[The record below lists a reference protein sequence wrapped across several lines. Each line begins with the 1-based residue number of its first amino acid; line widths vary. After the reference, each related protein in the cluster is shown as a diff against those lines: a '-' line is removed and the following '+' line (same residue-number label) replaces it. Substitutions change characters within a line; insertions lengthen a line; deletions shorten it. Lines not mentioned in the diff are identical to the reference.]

1 MERAG
6 PAAQRLVCPACN
18 TRYEHGQFCA
28 KDGTPLVRD
37 AAASKAD
44 LVGQVLADRYR
55 IQRLLGEGGMGQVY
69 EAHHVNINKRFA
81 IKLLRPEIVSNPEAV
96 ARFRQEAWSASS
108 IGHENIVEIDDFA
121 TLPDGSV
128 YLAMEFLQGRA
139 LAERMREEA
148 PIEVAEALDI
158 FIQVAHGLAA
168 AHGKGIVHR
177 DMKPEN
183 IFLAEKHGRTVAKI
197 LDFGIAKVSGG
208 EAQSLTR
215 TGAIFG
221 TPHYM
226 SPEQAI
232 GNPLDH
238 RSDIYSVGVI
248 MYEVFTGRVP
258 FEAESFM
265 GILTKHIT
273 SQPKPPREAAPD
285 RNIAPEVE
293 AVIMRAMAK
302 EPSNRYQTMEAL
314 AHDLVEVAQVL
325 APQLLTPSGSRPIA
339 PPRSSLRQTP
349 NPSAPISV
357 PSVPAAKAPS
367 QPMAVPTPTPTPTPT
382 PPESPAAKPAGTTPS
397 SGWTAFGATL
407 EASRQKSQP
416 HPAVEAAATGGSQ
429 PMAAVSAPDTI
440 ADPSA
445 PSIIEP
451 APVPPVTS
459 GAGVKIA
466 IAVGALIV
474 LGGGA
479 AAFFLVPKTK
489 TPPVVVQPKQVDPT
503 PAKDPTPVT
512 PPTTAPTTPPEAKP
526 ASAQHLVL
534 VDSEPPGASIVRDGA
549 ILGETPE
556 TVPVEGAP
564 IAVVLKKE
572 GYVDEPVIV
581 DPAKGRKLLV
591 RLEKLKKDSVKPT
604 PPPSGKH
611 HGKLPAPPP
620 ATPDPPVV
628 HAPPPTQ
635 PPPVKKKPID
645 PYERLDDGPPK
656 GNRKGE
662 VLNPY

>member
-18 TRYEHGQFCA
+18 TRYDHGQFCA

-37 AAASKAD
+37 AAPSKAD
-44 LVGQVLADRYR
+44 LVGQILADRYR
-55 IQRLLGEGGMGQVY
+55 IVKLLGEGGMGQVY

-158 FIQVAHGLAA
+158 FIQVANGLAA

-183 IFLAEKHGRTVAKI
+183 IFLAEKHGRMVAKI

-273 SQPKPPREAAPD
+273 AEPKRPREVAPD
-285 RNIAPEVE
+285 RHIAAEVE

-302 EPSNRYQTMEAL
+302 EPAGRHPTMEAL
-314 AHDLVEVAQVL
+314 AQDLVEVAQL
-325 APQLLTPSGSRPIA
+325 YAPQLLTPSGTRPVA
-339 PPRSSLRQTP
+339 PPRSSVRQAP
-349 NPSAPISV
+349 ALSAPLA
-357 PSVPAAKAPS
+357 AAKAPS
-367 QPMAVPTPTPTPTPT
+367 QPLAVTPT
-382 PPESPAAKPAGTTPS
+382 PPAETPAATPS

-416 HPAVEAAATGGSQ
+416 MAVPTGGSQ
-429 PMAAVSAPDTI
+429 PMAAVDAAAVGAVAAPDTI
-440 ADPSA
+440 ADPSP
-445 PSIIEP
+445 PSILEPSPVAP
-451 APVPPVTS
+451 APR
-459 GAGVKIA
+459 GAAVKIA
-466 IAVGALIV
+466 IAVAVLVI

-479 AAFFLVPKTK
+479 AAYFLSGGPAPPKIDAVVTPKTGGPTAPA
-489 TPPVVVQPKQVDPT
+489 TPKPEVP
-503 PAKDPTPVT
+503 
-512 PPTTAPTTPPEAKP
+512 PPTTPTTKP
-526 ASAQHLVL
+526 AASSLVL
-534 VDSEPPGASIVRDGA
+534 VDSEPAGASIVRDGA

-556 TVPVEGAP
+556 TVPVEGGP
-564 IAVVLKKE
+564 ISVVLKKE
-572 GYVDEPVIV
+572 GYVDETVVI
-581 DPAKGRKLLV
+581 DPAKGRKMLV
-591 RLEKLKKDSVKPT
+591 RLERVKGKERDKEPR
-604 PPPSGKH
+604 PSSSGKQ
-611 HGKLPAPPP
+611 HGRLPAPPP

-628 HAPPPTQ
+628 HAPAPPPHTPAPPPPT
-635 PPPVKKKPID
+635 PPARKKPID
-645 PYERLDDGPPK
+645 PYERLDDGPPRGNQK
-656 GNRKGE
+656 GG